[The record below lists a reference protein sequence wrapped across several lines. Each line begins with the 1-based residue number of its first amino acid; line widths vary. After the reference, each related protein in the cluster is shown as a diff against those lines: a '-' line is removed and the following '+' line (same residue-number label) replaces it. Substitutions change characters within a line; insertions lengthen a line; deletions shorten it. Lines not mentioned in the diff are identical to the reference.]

1 MQTGGLASDK
11 APGKEHKGGHVVT
24 VEQAMGRVGR
34 DEVGKLKSSRVT
46 RGLQSLRKNFGFY
59 PEGEGNGL

>member
-1 MQTGGLASDK
+1 MGETRE
-11 APGKEHKGGHVVT
+11 P
-24 VEQAMGRVGR
+24 AMGRVGR